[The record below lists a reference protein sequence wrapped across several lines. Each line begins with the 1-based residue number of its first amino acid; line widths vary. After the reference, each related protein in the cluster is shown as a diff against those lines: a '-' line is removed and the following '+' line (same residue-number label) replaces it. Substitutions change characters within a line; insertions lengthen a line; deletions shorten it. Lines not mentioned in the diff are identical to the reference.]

1 MNKSK
6 IEKPKLEQM
15 LNSDLQPIVNSSA
28 QIAQN
33 AVLGED
39 GK

>member
-1 MNKSK
+1 MYKSK
-6 IEKPKLEQM
+6 IEKPMLEQM
-15 LNSDLQPIVNSSA
+15 LISEPQHIVNSSA